1 MSGPARDARCG
12 GFTRWPLLL
21 RLVVRCVC
29 KTRDNRGL
37 PMKYLAFD
45 TSTETLSIAVQH
57 GERRRCT
64 RGAGGA
70 QASDRLIPGILSLLA
85 ELDLRLADLD
95 VLAFGQGPGA
105 FTGLRG
111 ACAVAQGLAF
121 GADKPVLPIGSLM
134 AVAESARQQTGATRV
149 LALLDAR
156 MNEVYSAV
164 YEYTSTE
171 NTNTP
176 FWVEVQPLRVS
187 SAGALLAPEGEGWT
201 LAGNAFEAY
210 GDQLPPALQ
219 ALPRAVATPDAE
231 AMLALIPGLLAQN
244 LAVPAEQAMPVYVRD
259 KVADTT
265 AERAAIAAAK
275 LAKAQGAHG

>member
-1 MSGPARDARCG
+1 
-12 GFTRWPLLL
+12 
-21 RLVVRCVC
+21 
-29 KTRDNRGL
+29 
-37 PMKYLAFD
+37 MKYLAFD
-45 TSTETLSIAVQH
+45 TSTEILSIAVRH
-57 GERRRCT
+57 DERQRCV

-70 QASDRLIPGILSLLA
+70 QASDRLIPGILTLLA
-85 ELDLRLADLD
+85 ELDLSLADLD

-121 GADKPVLPIGSLM
+121 GARKPVLPVGSLM
-134 AVAESARQQTGATRV
+134 AVAESARQQTGTTRV

-156 MNEVYSAV
+156 MNEVYSAA
-164 YEYTSTE
+164 YEYLPTAGSD
-171 NTNTP
+171 TP
-176 FWVEVQPLRVS
+176 VWHEVRGVQVS
-187 SAGALLAPEGEGWT
+187 SAEALFVPAAPGWT

-210 GDQLPPALQ
+210 GDRLPLALQ
-219 ALPRAVATPDAE
+219 DLPRVNAMPDAE

-244 LAVPAEQAMPVYVRD
+244 LAVPADQAMPVYVRD

-275 LAKAQGAHG
+275 LARAQEAHG